1 MYRRDEVIQALFGR
15 VGFRQPTEA
24 AYTGILDPENAAS
37 KSKRYFDD
45 FHAMSNVPNIRE
57 ACNRDAK
64 IEVED
69 FNTYLKNLQ
78 EACILAVLDGVFD
91 KPEVIE
97 QRMEFDRCDQRPV
110 LMPNAGRFV
119 GRQINIASDPRKSVR
134 INAITL
140 FFNGDATFN
149 LYLFDNVK
157 KAPIKAIEV
166 TTQADNQVVVMPE
179 DWLLSYMSTASKSGL
194 YFLGYFQD
202 DLGDVQAYDEQPF
215 IWNCGNCYGVR
226 QIEANVVP
234 SEVDFI
240 RYNPFIT
247 NRTQGLNIE
256 FSSLVDFT
264 EVIIRSPQAFDKAI
278 GLQMAAMVVER
289 VVHGQRS
296 NGTQR
301 IAEATAGRLYND
313 LNLDMATP
321 EMPYSSGLKN
331 QLRRELK
338 RLHDNFFPKAK
349 ATSTTITDN
358 SCLYTPKHNPWG

>member
-1 MYRRDEVIQALFGR
+1 MYRREEVISALFGR
-15 VGFRQPTEA
+15 VGFRQPIQPD
-24 AYTGILDPENAAS
+24 YVDILDEENTTS
-37 KSKRYFDD
+37 RSGRHFEG
-45 FHAMSNVPNIRE
+45 FHAMVTIPNIKDV
-57 ACNRDAK
+57 CNGDKA
-64 IEVED
+64 ITDEQ
-69 FNTYLKNLQ
+69 FNDYLKELQ
-78 EACILAVLDGVFD
+78 EDCILAVLDGIFD

-110 LMPNAGRFV
+110 LMPNVGRFV

-134 INAITL
+134 INAVTL

-157 KAPIKAIEV
+157 KAPIKTLVV
-166 TTQADNQVVVMPE
+166 TTQADNQVVVTPE
-179 DWLLSYMSTASKSGL
+179 DWLLSYMSNASKSGL

-202 DLGDVQAYDEQPF
+202 DLGGVQAYDEQPYS
-215 IWNCGNCYGVR
+215 WSCGNCYGVR

-349 ATSTTITDN
+349 AISTTITDN
-358 SCLYTPKHNPWG
+358 SCRSIPRHNPWG